1 MPNMASV
8 KKQSEKIHE
17 LQAKSAGYGGS
28 FAYDRFRW
36 KCHTLPENNIPAF
49 CPHRRPSQ
57 KSGTI
62 FRNQFFSNNLCPKN
76 LAKIGNKLSKSI
88 LFE

>member
-28 FAYDRFRW
+28 FAYKGGLAELLSF
-36 KCHTLPENNIPAF
+36 LF
-49 CPHRRPSQ
+49 
-57 KSGTI
+57 
-62 FRNQFFSNNLCPKN
+62 KN
-76 LAKIGNKLSKSI
+76 LYKWVWGL
-88 LFE
+88 